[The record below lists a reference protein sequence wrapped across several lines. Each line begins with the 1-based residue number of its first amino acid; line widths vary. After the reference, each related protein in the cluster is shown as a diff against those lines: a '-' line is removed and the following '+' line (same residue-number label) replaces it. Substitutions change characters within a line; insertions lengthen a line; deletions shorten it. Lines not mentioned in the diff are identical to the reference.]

1 MSNVKINEAKLLQN
15 RVIEH
20 TDCEEC
26 MEDFIFQMKDDDGEF
41 YIGMKTIIGCVLIA
55 EKEEIIPKLEHEW
68 LNAVRSRYEL

>member
-1 MSNVKINEAKLLQN
+1 MSNIGINEAKLLN
-15 RVIEH
+15 NIVINH

-26 MEDFIFQMKDDDGEF
+26 MENFIFQMNDNDGEF

-55 EKEEIIPKLEHEW
+55 EKEKIIPKLDPEW